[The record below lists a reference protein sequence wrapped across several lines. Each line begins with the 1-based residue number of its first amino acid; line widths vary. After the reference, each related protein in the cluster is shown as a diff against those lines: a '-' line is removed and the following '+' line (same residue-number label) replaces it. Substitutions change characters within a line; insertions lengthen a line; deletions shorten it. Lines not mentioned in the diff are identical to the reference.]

1 MTRHVPSPLQAE
13 PLIIGL
19 SDLSAELPDLA
30 QSSTGSKLFLVI
42 YWLSVAAFC
51 FGMLAGGAAEWIG
64 PGADA
69 LGWLGVYLTY
79 GGFGGFGLLLTSGAI
94 VFAWR
99 LSRASKLLLRR
110 LDEVHDLESNLIARL
125 SHHDADDLSER
136 GRFAKV
142 HAQLVER
149 TAVAASIGGVA
160 ATQAKP
166 LIDAW
171 HASGVLPELHRTF
184 ENFPAA
190 SALGLCLG
198 AFLLVD
204 HARKLTRLARLYE
217 EAATRAAKALEGP
230 GTVSL

>member
-1 MTRHVPSPLQAE
+1 MTRHVSSPTQAQ
-13 PLIIGL
+13 PIIIGL
-19 SDLSAELPDLA
+19 SELSAELPNLA
-30 QSSTGSKLFLVI
+30 QSSTGGKVFLGI
-42 YWLSVAAFC
+42 YWVSVAAFC
-51 FGMLAGGAAEWIG
+51 VGMFAGGAAEWLG
-64 PGADA
+64 RGADA

-79 GGFGGFGLLLTSGAI
+79 AGLGGFGLLLTIGAI

-99 LSRASKLLLRR
+99 LSRAGKLLLRR
-110 LDEVHDLESNLIARL
+110 LDEVHELESNLIAQL
-125 SHHDADDLSER
+125 SYHDADDLAER

-149 TAVAASIGGVA
+149 TAVAASIGGVG

-166 LIDAW
+166 LMDAW

-204 HARKLTRLARLYE
+204 HARKLTRLARLY
-217 EAATRAAKALEGP
+217 
-230 GTVSL
+230 